1 MKKTSILLTIV
12 IFLTISLA
20 ATSLINFAKADIM
33 LPFPDGFE
41 SGSLSPNWTPYS
53 TSVMT
58 INQQTVHS
66 GSYSVQHNSV
76 GGDPTNLYYH
86 TLSSI
91 PNPIYMR
98 EYVYIS
104 STTVPSTNGDY
115 YEVGGFAY
123 PTSGPNYGD
132 GEICVFNVGGT
143 LYWGLYVVDLNEP
156 SGFSHFISTA
166 NTTATAI
173 PVTIGWH
180 SLELQHLTGTNSPL
194 SYGEEVLIV
203 DGQTVVDILTNN
215 SNRTPGYVVIG
226 GSQTTA
232 IPSETWSYYIDDVA
246 VGDSPIG
253 SVQYTLTSTSVFG
266 TITPPNGSYPDGTTL
281 TITATPPT
289 TVSGERYVFTGWVG
303 TGSGS
308 YTGTNNPASI
318 TMNAPITETA
328 TWEHQYQL
336 TTTSAHGSVTPTS
349 AWYDADTTT
358 TVSLASGTVAGT
370 TGTQYVFSS
379 WSGAAS
385 GTGLTSSGILM
396 NGPKAVT
403 ALWTTQYYLTT
414 TSAHGTVTTSNPSGW
429 YNAGT
434 SATAILASSTA
445 PGTTGV
451 RYAFTDWGTDAS
463 GTGLTSNAITMNA
476 PKTATVNWQT
486 QYNLTFTQSGVGT
499 DYTGNLVTV
508 NGNNYDLN
516 GYSTWANQNAV
527 YTFSYSPQAVVSN
540 ITTQY
545 LITGVRSNTTAT
557 SVTVSQPTTVN
568 ATYRTQYYLTV
579 TSTYDSPSPTSAW
592 YDNNTSINAYVSSPA
607 SGYSCSGWT
616 GTGSVPASGSS
627 SATTFT
633 ITAPSII
640 TWNWASPATPTPTP
654 TAAPTAAPTATPTS
668 VPTASPSPTAVP
680 TTSATPTP
688 TNTTPT
694 PTSNTSQGVSPYI
707 YGAIIAIVIIII
719 LIALFILYK
728 KNFIFKS
735 KTP

>member
-12 IFLTISLA
+12 IFLTISLV
-20 ATSLINFAKADIM
+20 ATSLINFAKADIT
-33 LPFPDGFE
+33 FTDGFE
-41 SGSLSPNWTPYS
+41 SGSLSPNWTQYAS
-53 TSVMT
+53 SALTV
-58 INQQTVHS
+58 NQQTVHS
-66 GSYSVQHNSV
+66 GTYSVRVNSV
-76 GGDPTNLYYH
+76 GGSPTNIYSH
-86 TLSSI
+86 PLSS
-91 PNPIYMR
+91 PSNPIYMR
-98 EYVYIS
+98 EYVYVNSI
-104 STTVPSTNGDY
+104 TAPSTNGDY
-115 YEVGGFAY
+115 YEVGGFADL
-123 PTSGPNYGD
+123 TGGANHGD

-143 LYWGLYVVDLNEP
+143 LYWGLYVRDLGNP
-156 SGFSHFISTA
+156 SGFSHYISTA
-166 NTTATAI
+166 NTTGTAT

-180 SLELQHLTGTNSPL
+180 SLELQHVTGVTSPL
-194 SYGEEVLIV
+194 TYGEEVLLV
-203 DGQTVVDILTNN
+203 DGNTVVDISTIN
-215 SNRTPGYVVIG
+215 SDRTPGYVVIG

-232 IPSETWSYYIDDVA
+232 IGSETWSYFIDDVA

-253 SVQYTLTSTSVFG
+253 SVQYALTTSTNAG
-266 TITPPNGSYPDGTTL
+266 TITPPNDSYSEGTTL

-318 TMNAPITETA
+318 TMHAPITETA
-328 TWEHQYQL
+328 TWEHQYEL
-336 TTTSAHGSVTPTS
+336 TTTSAHGIVTPTS
-349 AWYDADTTT
+349 AWYDAGTTT
-358 TVSLASGTVAGT
+358 TASLASGTVAGT
-370 TGTQYVFSS
+370 TGTQYVFSG

-385 GTGLTSSGILM
+385 GTGLTSSSILM

-403 ALWTTQYYLTT
+403 ALWTTQYFLTA

-434 SATAILASSTA
+434 SATATLASATA
-445 PGTTGV
+445 PGATGV
-451 RYAFTDWGTDAS
+451 QYAFTDWGTDAS
-463 GTGLTSNAITMNA
+463 GSALTSNAITMNA

-527 YTFSYSPQAVVSN
+527 YTFSYAPQAVVSN

-633 ITAPSII
+633 ITAPSTI

-654 TAAPTAAPTATPTS
+654 TAVPTATPTATPTT
-668 VPTASPSPTAVP
+668 VPTATPSPTPVP

-694 PTSNTSQGVSPYI
+694 PTSEPNQGVSPYI
-707 YGAIIAIVIIII
+707 YGGVIAIVIIII

-728 KNFIFKS
+728 KNFIFKR